1 MAVQIV
7 TNFARGRYFP
17 VPNSVNE
24 RLQLPRYIGIHRSLP
39 EVLYLR
45 LDLRIL
51 RWLTAAAVSM
61 LLAAS
66 VAASTSTQP
75 AKSSSNSHK
84 SSKSGKSSSS
94 KSSKKKSAKATAH
107 GQRGIDSTR
116 TREIQ
121 EALIREHYLSGE
133 PTGSFDQSTR
143 EALTRFQEANGW
155 QTKSVP
161 DSRALIKLGL
171 GPDKKGLLN
180 PDTAVMT
187 SPHELGTPHDAQPGG
202 SAQQ

>member
-1 MAVQIV
+1 
-7 TNFARGRYFP
+7 
-17 VPNSVNE
+17 
-24 RLQLPRYIGIHRSLP
+24 
-39 EVLYLR
+39 
-45 LDLRIL
+45 
-51 RWLTAAAVSM
+51 M
-61 LLAAS
+61 LLAVSAN
-66 VAASTSTQP
+66 ASTSTKPTQ
-75 AKSSSNSHK
+75 SSPNSHKSTK

-94 KSSKKKSAKATAH
+94 KSSKKKSAKSSTAH
-107 GQRGIDSTR
+107 SQRGIDSTR

-133 PTGSFDQSTR
+133 PTGNWDQSTK

-187 SPHELGTPHDAQPGG
+187 APHELGTPRDAQPGG